1 MKRVL
6 VHGLGSI
13 GRRHLRVIRAA
24 DPTVELVAL
33 SEHGSQLPPGETGVP
48 VFRSMAQAQAFG
60 PDAVVVANAA
70 VGHVESASA
79 WVRAGAHVLI
89 EKPLAAG
96 LDGTADLAAL
106 AQASGYVVQVG
117 YNLRQSP
124 GLRQMRA
131 WCGARRL
138 GRIHSVRA
146 EVGQHLATWRPGT
159 DPLRSVSARRALG
172 GGVLLELSHEI
183 DYLQWLL
190 GPVAWVSAHLMR
202 QGSWGID
209 VEDSALLTLGYSGVD
224 GCVATLQMEFVRHDT
239 TRRCTL
245 IGEGGSLQWDA
256 LAGRL
261 QARMAGSAQ
270 WDLLPTEPGGRDA
283 TYAAQWA
290 AFVTAC
296 AGLGAPAVTLAEGAQ
311 VLRVVEAARRS
322 STLGGQRVPVE
333 AAP

>member
-24 DPTVELVAL
+24 DATIELAAL
-33 SEHGSQLPPGETGVP
+33 SEHGSQLHPGESGVP
-48 VFRSMAQAQAFG
+48 VFRSMAQAQAFR
-60 PDAVVVANAA
+60 PEAVVVANAA
-70 VGHVESASA
+70 VGHVESAMA
-79 WVRAGAHVLI
+79 WLRAGAHVLI
-89 EKPLAAG
+89 EKPLAAA

-106 AQASGYVVQVG
+106 AQVCGHVVQVG
-117 YNLRQSP
+117 YNLRHSP
-124 GLRQMRA
+124 GLQQMRA

-138 GRIHSVRA
+138 GRVHSVRA
-146 EVGQHLATWRPGT
+146 EVGQHLATWRHGA

-190 GPVAWVSAHLMR
+190 GPVAWVSAHLMC
-202 QGSWGID
+202 QGGWDID
-209 VEDSALLTLGYSGVD
+209 VEDSALLTLGFAGTD
-224 GCVATLQMEFVRHDT
+224 GCVAALQMDFVRHDA

-245 IGEGGSLQWDA
+245 IGDAGSLQWDA

-261 QARMAGSAQ
+261 QARLAGSAD

-290 AFVTAC
+290 GFVTAC
-296 AGLGAPAVTLAEGAQ
+296 AGQGAPAVTLAEGVR
-311 VLRVVEAARRS
+311 VLRVVEAVRHS
-322 STLGGQRVPVE
+322 SMLGGQRVPVE